1 MPELDVYRDWLQIA
15 DEDRP
20 LNYYQLLR
28 LKKFEDDVGK
38 IRGHYRKM
46 NAHVRKY
53 ATGDYANQSQEL
65 LNELAKAMLCL
76 TDLGRKQQYDE
87 SLGRAAGK
95 TKRKRTVEEILVG
108 RGAITAE
115 QLAKAKKFA
124 DALGLDVRDAVVQ
137 QKMVTAEIVTQAFAE
152 SLGLPYVELGDVGVD
167 EKIVPK
173 IPTVLARQHSCAP
186 VMIDD
191 GQLLMASP
199 MPILPEVEEEL
210 RLRLQ
215 VPVRSVLCTPADI
228 HTIIER
234 YYSREALHAEKLRMA
249 EVHAKAAAK
258 AAQEKQSQPEKSGGG
273 VLSRLLSWKK
283 KG

>member
-1 MPELDVYRDWLQIA
+1 MPELDVYRDWLQIP
-15 DEDRP
+15 DEARP

-28 LKKFEDDVGK
+28 LKQFEDDVGK

-53 ATGDYANQSQEL
+53 ATGDYAKESQEL

-87 SLGRAAGK
+87 TLGRATGK

-108 RGAITAE
+108 RGAITAD

-124 DALGLDVRDAVVQ
+124 DAVGLEVRDAVVQ
-137 QKMVTAEIVTQAFAE
+137 QRMVTAEVVTQAFAE

-167 EKIVPK
+167 EKIVPR

-186 VMIDD
+186 VMIDE

-199 MPILPEVEEEL
+199 MPLVPEVEEEL

-215 VPVRSVLCTPADI
+215 LPVRSVLCTPADI
-228 HTIIER
+228 HMVIEH
-234 YYSREALHAEKLRMA
+234 YYSREALHAEKLRLA
-249 EVHAKAAAK
+249 EEHAKAAQAAAK
-258 AAQEKQSQPEKSGGG
+258 AKESKPETSGNG

-283 KG
+283 KS